1 MFTIR
6 STKIRATAHR
16 ISRLDPFYRKQSRSI
31 GLLHRK
37 SIELTAGL
45 FTLRTVNE
53 SYDPEIGMGKIK
65 EFADLVRSQSGVLGV
80 DRIARI
86 LRRRSQ
92 HGGFTHKSELERD
105 ISRSEVLQLNIEEE
119 IGLLWKRKLLACSIA
134 LMLIALVDYTVLAFL
149 VWKAVGS

>member
-1 MFTIR
+1 MQFEIRFPTI
-6 STKIRATAHR
+6 KPPR
-16 ISRLDPFYRKQSRSI
+16 IDLLYYKQSRSI
-31 GLLHRK
+31 GLLHRR
-37 SIELTAGL
+37 SNELTAGL
-45 FTLRTVNE
+45 FSLRTVNE

-119 IGLLWKRKLLACSIA
+119 IGLLWKRKLLACSVA
-134 LMLIALVDYTVLAFL
+134 SMLIALIGYTVLAFL
-149 VWKAVGS
+149 LWKAVGS